1 MVQARTGAL
10 PEPAHPRRTAGQ
22 SLTEVALVLPILFLL
37 VLGAVDI
44 ARALSAQQRL
54 ERAAHLVAQRLATN
68 PTLPVTTNVQ
78 QESGLQ
84 PSTNVSAGTVYTT
97 TPDLS
102 DQVIVTATYT
112 YPLLLRLGTLR
123 LTSQAAG
130 IAATTAPSFVVT
142 RTAPMSLSVVVPSD
156 ATTAP
161 VGLQL
166 TCTVAYSS
174 TVAYTSTVNRG
185 SCSPTVP
192 FYWPT
197 TPESGL
203 YTATV
208 TQNDGVTSPVIS
220 PPITVTLP

>member
-44 ARALSAQQRL
+44 ARVLSAQQRL

-68 PTLPVTTNVQ
+68 PNLNVTLTVQ

-84 PSTNVSAGTVYTT
+84 PSANVSASTAYTT
-97 TPDLS
+97 TPDTS
-102 DQVIVTATYT
+102 DQVIVTASYT

-130 IAATTAPSFVVT
+130 IAATSAPSVIT
-142 RTAPMSLSVVVPSD
+142 STAPMSLSVKAPSD
-156 ATTAP
+156 AT
-161 VGLQL
+161 GLANL
-166 TCTVAYSS
+166 TCTLASSS
-174 TVAYTSTVNRG
+174 TVHSG
-185 SCSPTVP
+185 LCSPTTP

-197 TPESGL
+197 TPAHGT

-208 TQNDGVTSPVIS
+208 TQNDGVTSPV
-220 PPITVTLP
+220 TVTVL

>member
-1 MVQARTGAL
+1 MVRSRTGVL
-10 PEPAHPRRTAGQ
+10 PRPDHSRRTAGQ
-22 SLTEVALVLPILFLL
+22 SLTEVALILPILFLL

-68 PTLPVTTNVQ
+68 PTLPVTATVQ

-84 PSTNVSAGTVYTT
+84 SASAGTVYTT

-102 DQVIVTATYT
+102 DQVIVTATYPYT
-112 YPLLLRLGTLR
+112 LLLRLGTLR

-130 IAATTAPSFVVT
+130 IAATSAPSVIT
-142 RTAPMSLSVVVPSD
+142 STAPMSLSVKAPSD
-156 ATTAP
+156 AT
-161 VGLQL
+161 GLANL
-166 TCTVAYSS
+166 TCTLASSS
-174 TVAYTSTVNRG
+174 TVYSG
-185 SCSPTVP
+185 PCSPTTP

-197 TPESGL
+197 TPAHGT

-208 TQNDGVTSPVIS
+208 TQNDGVTSPV
-220 PPITVTLP
+220 TVTVI